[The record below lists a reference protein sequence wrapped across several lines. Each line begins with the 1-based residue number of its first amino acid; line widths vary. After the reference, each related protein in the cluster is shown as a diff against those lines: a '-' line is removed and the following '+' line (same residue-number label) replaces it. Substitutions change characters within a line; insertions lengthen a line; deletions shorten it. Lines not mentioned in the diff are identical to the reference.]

1 MAAVLQLVTNAASL
15 TSAETFIRNH
25 VAGTHTVTPRTYT
38 DTVSTVGFDLVLVA
52 GSSTTT
58 ATWTSNTYAGENK
71 PIVCL
76 ARHAWPALGY
86 ATGGTAVGATGVV
99 TLQPRDASHPTHA
112 GYPVDTLQTLLTSST
127 NQWRS
132 PTGAPASATRRW
144 SASGSENSI
153 IFTFEPSAALLDS
166 KTAQQ
171 REVAFGLN
179 NFDEAAG
186 LTSAGLNVIDAMI
199 AWALGGSGGGG
210 SQLATP
216 TGFTFTTAAGPALNG
231 AWSSVSGAA
240 TYDFQVDRWTGS
252 TWTAF
257 ASGNT
262 ASTSFTETSGVAYS
276 TQYRSR
282 VRAVPA

>member
-86 ATGGTAVGATGVV
+86 GTGGTAVGSVGLVA
-99 TLQPRDASHPTHA
+99 LAPRDAVHPTHA
-112 GYPVDTLQTLLTSST
+112 GYAVNTSQTVLTGTT
-127 NQWRS
+127 NQFRS
-132 PTGAPASATRRW
+132 PTGPPASLARRW
-144 SASGSENSI
+144 TVPATENPI
-153 IFTFEPSAALLDS
+153 IFTFEPGAALLDS

-171 REVAFGLN
+171 REVALGLN
-179 NFDEAAG
+179 NFDECAN
-186 LTSAGLNVIDAMI
+186 LTAVGLNVIDAMI
-199 AWALGGSGGGG
+199 AWALGGAGGGG

-216 TGFTFTTAAGPALNG
+216 TGFTFTAAAGPALNG

-252 TWTAF
+252 TWTSF